1 MIRCG
6 DAVTTNLLRLL
17 SVVICRISQSQISIF
32 PIEPTR
38 PEVRVDFTI
47 SGLEYKYATILC
59 VLHGPIN
66 WDQVSLDDPSAKHSA
81 PGSQAMRTTFLVQA
95 DLGQIQDKIDVLAN
109 THKDDL
115 WRVNK
120 QVSQ

>member
-1 MIRCG
+1 
-6 DAVTTNLLRLL
+6 
-17 SVVICRISQSQISIF
+17 
-32 PIEPTR
+32 
-38 PEVRVDFTI
+38 
-47 SGLEYKYATILC
+47 
-59 VLHGPIN
+59 
-66 WDQVSLDDPSAKHSA
+66 
-81 PGSQAMRTTFLVQA
+81 MRTTFLVQA